1 MNAIRVGVM
10 LPLHNQDGD
19 GKRMVEYYRG
29 ILLALNQLKSEGITT
44 DVHAWNV
51 PKGADIRATLLEP
64 NASKLD
70 VIFGP
75 LYSEQVK
82 PLADFCRTYD
92 INSSFH
98 SL

>member
-1 MNAIRVGVM
+1 MEMENVWLNTIVV
-10 LPLHNQDGD
+10 
-19 GKRMVEYYRG
+19 

-44 DVHAWNV
+44 EVHAWNV
-51 PKGADIRATLLEP
+51 PKGADIRNTLLEP

-82 PLADFCRTYD
+82 PLADFCRAYD
-92 INSSFH
+92 ITRYSF
-98 SL
+98 LLYQAMM